1 MIDMNDLEY
10 VESLLSEADEYG
22 LTAEIIVSAMEEV
35 RKNPDIS
42 IKEAITSGF
51 VEWIK

>member
-1 MIDMNDLEY
+1 MINADDLEY
-10 VESLLSEADEYG
+10 VESLLNEADEYG
-22 LTAEIIVSAMEEV
+22 LTAEIVVAAMEEV
-35 RKNPDIS
+35 RNNPSIS

>member
-1 MIDMNDLEY
+1 MIDANDLEY
-10 VESLLSEADEYG
+10 LESLLNEADEYG
-22 LTAEIIVSAMEEV
+22 LTAEIVASALEEI
-35 RKNPDIS
+35 RKNPDMS